1 MSKIK
6 EKERILKAAKEEQ
19 FVYRETPTKL
29 AADFSAKTLQAKRD
43 WHDIFTVLKE
53 KKRKF
58 QTRILCLTVMI
69 KN

>member
-53 KKRKF
+53 KK
-58 QTRILCLTVMI
+58 I
-69 KN
+69 